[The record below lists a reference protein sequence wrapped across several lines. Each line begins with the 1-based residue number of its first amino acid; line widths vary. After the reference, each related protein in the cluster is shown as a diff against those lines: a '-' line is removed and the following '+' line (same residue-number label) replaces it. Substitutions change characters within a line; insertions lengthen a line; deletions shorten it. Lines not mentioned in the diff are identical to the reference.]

1 MIFVLGGVKSG
12 KTSWAE
18 NRAAQWALRNNGTV
32 VYLASARAWDDEMK
46 LRIHRHKLSRP
57 KEWETIEEP
66 LHITDVLKGTDFSS
80 KHIVLFDC
88 LTLWMTN
95 LLMELGDK
103 FSQEEAE
110 DHILKAISE
119 FLEASNTFPGE
130 IIVIS
135 NQVENG
141 LISPNFLGRIF
152 QELAGRSHQMI
163 ARESK
168 EVIQMIAG
176 LPQRIK

>member
-18 NRAAQWALRNNGTV
+18 NRAAQWALRNKGTV

-46 LRIHRHKLSRP
+46 LRIDRHKLSRP
-57 KEWETIEEP
+57 QEWETIEEP
-66 LHITDVLKGTDFSS
+66 LHITDVLKRTDFSS

-119 FLEASNTFPGE
+119 FVEASNTFPGE

-152 QELAGRSHQMI
+152 QELAGRTHQMI